1 MTLRDALSELEDRGV
16 PEVIELIR
24 WMDREIREKSVELAT
39 LKAKLSEIEYGGF

>member
-1 MTLRDALSELEDRGV
+1 MTTKDALVELEDRGV

-24 WMDREIREKSVELAT
+24 QMDRELREASVELAT